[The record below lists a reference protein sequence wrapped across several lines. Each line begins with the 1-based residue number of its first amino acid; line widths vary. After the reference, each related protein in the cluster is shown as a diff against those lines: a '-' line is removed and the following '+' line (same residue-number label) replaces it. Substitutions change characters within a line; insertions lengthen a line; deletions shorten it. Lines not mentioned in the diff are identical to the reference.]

1 MQAERLPKAL
11 SDSEQAQAGLLQAI
25 LWAPR
30 VTAKKTGGGAKEKA
44 NKEETEEILALICPP
59 ALVFGHGAT
68 TAQVLD

>member
-44 NKEETEEILALICPP
+44 NKKEETEEILALICPP
-59 ALVFGHGAT
+59 ALVFGH
-68 TAQVLD
+68 